1 MAEET
6 VKVETTTVTALAP
19 WPPICAVFELVKTQ
33 PMPMQMELLMGAELL
48 RPAPAPKIVF
58 PVDFSRRSTK
68 GAVHVATWAGK
79 FDAEVIAVHFI
90 DPEDYH
96 AAPPPDDRRFLEE
109 LPILTE
115 KATRDL
121 DFFCDQN
128 LPSCKV
134 RRIVRTAE
142 RATGISVLAQDENA
156 DLLMI
161 PRDHQPLVERFMTD
175 SVTAKLLNECPVP
188 VWTSE
193 HLDDDPSPDLSHIL
207 CALHVEDNVSL
218 DAANERLIHA
228 VRHVALTFGARVT
241 CLYVGEHS
249 SSFLQSDSKLAASI
263 SERLT
268 KIQHEMEDI
277 SDFAVESGGVARAI
291 HRVAVEKSA
300 NLIMTGRSR
309 PGTISLGVQTH
320 VLLIDHKGPCPVL
333 SIL

>member
-1 MAEET
+1 MD
-6 VKVETTTVTALAP
+6 KV
-19 WPPICAVFELVKTQ
+19 Q
-33 PMPMQMELLMGAELL
+33 
-48 RPAPAPKIVF
+48 KIVF
-58 PVDFSRRSTK
+58 PVDFSSRSTQ
-68 GAVHVATWAGK
+68 GAVHVANWAGK

-90 DPEDYH
+90 DPADYH
-96 AAPPPDDRRFLEE
+96 SPPPPDNRRFLEE

-142 RATGISVLAQDENA
+142 KATGISVLAQDENA

-175 SVTAKLLNECPVP
+175 SITAKLLNECPVP

-193 HLDDDPSPDLSHIL
+193 HLEDGPSPNLARIL
-207 CALHVEDNVSL
+207 CALHVEDNVEL

-241 CLYVGEHS
+241 FLYVGEHGS
-249 SSFLQSDSKLAASI
+249 NFLRSDSGLASSI
-263 SERLT
+263 SERLK

-277 SDFAVESGGVARAI
+277 SDFELESRGVARAI

-300 NLIMTGRSR
+300 DLIMTGRSR
-309 PGTISLGVQTH
+309 PGTVSLGVQVH
-320 VLLIDHKGPCPVL
+320 VLIIDHNGPCPILSVL
-333 SIL
+333 